1 MAYSPYDSNPDASPD
16 VECSCG
22 RIVVQTQFFECA
34 RCSSEL
40 EVRVT
45 PKAFWMWVRPLGA
58 SPVVCPSCA
67 SRASLKPGLLHR
79 TCECGRDELVQQGI

>member
-16 VECSCG
+16 VECTCG

-34 RCSSEL
+34 PCGLKFEA
-40 EVRVT
+40 RVT
-45 PKAFWMWVRPLGA
+45 PKAFWMWVRPLDGR
-58 SPVVCPSCA
+58 PIVCPTCA
-67 SRASLKPGLLHR
+67 NRVSFKLGLLHR